1 MVNAERL
8 SGACGRGHKRNG
20 GGEHIAIGRR
30 VGGLLR
36 SRVGQVR
43 QRVEV
48 RRGDN
53 HEIVAPVRGEAP
65 GNGISVRSI
74 EAAKVLVAHE
84 ERLNGNR
91 GVRGRVGRVVSDTAD
106 AAILVDEVH
115 ADVLAHVGLE
125 NLDDRLALLV
135 DITGEAGGL
144 GADNNRHTAKRVVT
158 TAPGA
163 CCAGLSGRTLDVRRD
178 DTLGTIRGGHECGP
192 GGLHSG
198 IGDGILSTVGLLDA
212 LENNLLNLAQG
223 FFAIR
228 DAQVSK
234 MGANRAPAIKSH
246 SNSNL

>member
-8 SGACGRGHKRNG
+8 PDTCGRGHERDG
-20 GGEHIAIGRR
+20 GREHTAIGRR
-30 VGGLLR
+30 VGGLGR
-36 SRVGQVR
+36 SCVDQVR

-53 HEIVAPVRGEAP
+53 HKVVAPVRREAP
-65 GNGISVRSI
+65 GNGVSVRSI
-74 EAAKVLVAHE
+74 EAAEVLVAHE

-91 GVRGRVGRVVSDTAD
+91 GVRGRAGRVVGDTAD

-115 ADVLAHVGLE
+115 ADVLTHVGLE

-135 DITGEAGGL
+135 NVTGEGGGL
-144 GADNNRHTAKRVVT
+144 GADDDGHTAERVVA

-163 CCAGLSGRTLDVRRD
+163 RCAGLSGRTLNVRRD
-178 DTLGTIRGGHECGP
+178 DTLGTIRGRHECGP
-192 GGLHSG
+192 GGLQRRV
-198 IGDGILSTVGLLDA
+198 GDGILGTVSLLDA

-234 MGANRAPAIKSH
+234 MGASRAPAIKSH